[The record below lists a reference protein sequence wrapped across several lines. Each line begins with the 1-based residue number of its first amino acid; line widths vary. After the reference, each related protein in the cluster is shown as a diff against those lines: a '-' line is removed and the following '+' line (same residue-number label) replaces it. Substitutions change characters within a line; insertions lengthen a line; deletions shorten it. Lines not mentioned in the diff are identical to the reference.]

1 MKDKAGVEITVGCR
15 VLEADFDYG
24 DGTVESIEVPSAG
37 GGFNVGVLWDDPAK
51 EGPGWSAEGGG
62 RGANHLLRMRI
73 NGDPKVGAQKT
84 PRAVR
89 NRKTNF
95 FIVKFPTHG
104 LLWHRSN
111 DASRTKSAREEGEAA
126 MTVARSAPSSH
137 SWHERDDGEER
148 VILIC
153 DGLWVRDAF

>member
-1 MKDKAGVEITVGCR
+1 MGSVKKVISKWDSAAVGSR
-15 VLEADFDYG
+15 
-24 DGTVESIEVPSAG
+24 PK
-37 GGFNVGVLWDDPAK
+37 WDIAAQRHSHSPPPPPAS
-51 EGPGWSAEGGG
+51 EQSRRHAVAA
-62 RGANHLLRMRI
+62 RRRMRT
-73 NGDPKVGAQKT
+73 NGDPKLGTQKT
-84 PRAVR
+84 PRAGR
-89 NRKTNF
+89 NRRTNF

-111 DASRTKSAREEGEAA
+111 DASRTMPAREEGEAA

-137 SWHERDDGEER
+137 SWHERDDGAER